1 MASAAADRNLLFGI
15 LAVQMDFVRAD
26 QLIAAMNAWVLDK
39 QRPLADHLLASG
51 ALASD
56 ARQLLDALVDKH
68 IALHGGR
75 ADASLAALSSVEPL
89 RRELAVIP
97 DSDVQQSLGHA
108 AVTPRGDR
116 HATVAV
122 PSRKPTSPGLR
133 FHILRPHAAG
143 GLGKVSIAR
152 DDELNREVALKEL
165 HDRHADN
172 PDSRAR
178 FLQEAEIT
186 GGLEHPG
193 VVPIYGLGQYADGR
207 PFYAMRFIRGDSLAQ
222 AIDRFHR
229 EADPSW
235 RQPADVLQL
244 RRLLA
249 RFLDVCNAIDYAHSR
264 GVLHRDL
271 KPGNIMLGQYG
282 ETIVVDWGL
291 AKPVQAPATDSVSV
305 DPEATQPHLAE
316 PAIRPQS
323 GSGSAPTQMGAAIGT
338 PAFMSPEQA
347 AGRLDELSG
356 ASDVY
361 SLGATLYVILTGR
374 APQDD
379 DDLGVVLQRVAR
391 GEFPKPRAVKPIVP
405 RGLEAICLK
414 AMALNPRDRY
424 PSPRALADDIEAWL
438 ADEPVSALPESVPM
452 RAARWVKNHRTLVT
466 SGAAMALVAAIALA
480 AGNVQLRAA
489 NDRERDAKTAA
500 LAAQKTAEAALKKAE
515 AAQAESQ
522 RQIARNESLLELAR
536 KSLDRY
542 ETLSKSDLLASYGME
557 SLRSDLLEAAVEFY
571 DALAAQT
578 DQTEVSRQDR
588 GEALFRLAGA
598 HWQLGRMDAAQD
610 AYKQAIAQFR
620 QLSTEFPRN
629 ASYQQGAAVNAS
641 NLAELLIDNHRAN
654 DAGCY
659 LADAA
664 AAFDLLRQ
672 QNPTDVKY
680 AARRAYVASLA
691 GERFRQLGQMEPAA
705 AELARAIEIL
715 QSVDLTQATSD
726 QSIDVR
732 YRLAR
737 ALKQL
742 AVFELEVLWEFPQAS
757 QRVRQAAELMRQ
769 LHQEEPDNIEIAH
782 TLAQVLRQAGDVEAR
797 EFRIE
802 PARTAY
808 EEGLQVASA
817 LDQRHPDV
825 PHVRQELAELHQSVG
840 SLHGPF
846 EDANLTPA
854 GLAHQEQAVAIGRD
868 LAAKFPQQVDR
879 QLALARYEASLA
891 GTYRT
896 LGRTDD
902 ARRSIESARET
913 LKRASAGAG
922 DNFDFLFSLANLQ
935 LQLNDLCREA
945 GELQE
950 SLDGLAEARVTIE
963 KLEMLAQNVGEVALM
978 AATYRL
984 NRSMTLIDLQR
995 ITDAIAEFDRFN
1007 VAIAR
1012 CGELADAP
1020 WMKASVV
1027 SMKTLANT
1035 ARFVGLNGIRNDAVL
1050 QSLADDGNYQLCA
1063 EQAKEFPNVTGEPS
1077 DRVVAAQILAY
1088 AAAQAAADEKL
1099 SVDEQSQ
1106 LVESLA
1112 SEAVRQLELAWRQGY
1127 LRREGSSGLAS
1138 LLFGS
1143 AISPAD
1149 VRGDEQ
1155 FQALKSRDDFTRL
1168 LQRVEQEEPPAAPSK
1183 TDSSGDAKTPL
1194 EPPQPQP
1201 KPDESPTGSP

>member
-1 MASAAADRNLLFGI
+1 LHHRDAIAAMTSAAADRNLLFGI
-15 LAVQMDFVRAD
+15 LAVQMDFVRSE
-26 QLIAAMNAWVLDK
+26 QLIAAMNSWVLDK
-39 QRPLADHLLASG
+39 RRPLADHLVAAG
-51 ALASD
+51 ALAGDS
-56 ARQLLDALVDKH
+56 RQLLDALVDKH

-108 AVTPRGDR
+108 GDVTPRGDR

-122 PSRKPTSPGLR
+122 PSRKPATPGLR

-152 DDELNREVALKEL
+152 DAELNREVALKEL

-282 ETIVVDWGL
+282 ETLVVDWGL
-291 AKPVQAPATDSVSV
+291 AKPQGQVEPPPA
-305 DPEATQPHLAE
+305 DPNVTIPHLPE
-316 PAIRPQS
+316 PLLRPQS
-323 GSGSAPTQMGAAIGT
+323 GSGSTPTQMGAAIGT

-347 AGRLDELSG
+347 AGRLDQLSG

-391 GEFPKPRAVKPIVP
+391 GEFPRPRAVKPIVP

-414 AMALNPRDRY
+414 AMALAPQERY
-424 PSPRALADDIEAWL
+424 PSPRALADDVEAWL
-438 ADEPVSALPESVPM
+438 ADEPVSALPESIPM
-452 RAARWVKNHRTLVT
+452 RTARWVKIHRTLVT

-500 LAAQKTAEAALKKAE
+500 LAAQQTAEAALKKAE

-522 RQIARNESLLELAR
+522 RQIARNEALLELAR

-588 GEALFRLAGA
+588 GEALYRLAGA
-598 HWQLGRMDAAQD
+598 HWQLGRMDAARQ
-610 AYKQAIAQFR
+610 AYEQAIAQFR
-620 QLSTEFPRN
+620 QLATEFPANPEYR
-629 ASYQQGAAVNAS
+629 QGGAVNAT
-641 NLAELLIDNHRAN
+641 NLAELLIDNHAPN
-654 DAGCY
+654 DAAPY

-664 AAFDLLRQ
+664 AAFDQLRAQ
-672 QNPTDVKY
+672 DSTD
-680 AARRAYVASLA
+680 AGHASRRAYVASLA
-691 GERFRQLGQMEPAA
+691 GERFRQLGQMDSAV
-705 AELARAIEIL
+705 AEFERAIEIL
-715 QSVDLTQATSD
+715 ESVDLTQATDDESV
-726 QSIDVR
+726 DVR

-742 AVFELEVLWEFPQAS
+742 AVFELDVLWKFSQAGLHVK
-757 QRVRQAAELMRQ
+757 RAAELMRQ
-769 LHQEEPDNIEIAH
+769 LHAEEPENIEIAH
-782 TLAQVLRQAGDVEAR
+782 TLAQVLRQSGDVAAR
-797 EFRIE
+797 EFRYDE
-802 PARTAY
+802 ARAAY
-808 EEGLQVASA
+808 AEGLNVAAA

-825 PHVRQELAELHQSVG
+825 PHVRQELAELHQSAG
-840 SLHGPF
+840 CLHGPL
-846 EDANLTPA
+846 ESANLTPA
-854 GLAHQEQAVAIGRD
+854 GLEHQEQAVEIGRD
-868 LAAKFPQQVDR
+868 LATKFPQQVDR

-891 GTYRT
+891 DAYRY
-896 LGRTDD
+896 RNRDDD
-902 ARRSIESARET
+902 AQRSIESARGT
-913 LKRASAGAG
+913 LARAAAGAG

-935 LQLNDLCREA
+935 LQLAEVNRET
-945 GELQE
+945 GELEE
-950 SLDGLAEARVTIE
+950 SLKGLAQARVTID
-963 KLEMLAQNVGEVALM
+963 KLQQLALNVGEVALM
-978 AATYRL
+978 TATYHL

-995 ITDAIAEFDRFN
+995 LSDAIAEFNQFN
-1007 VAIAR
+1007 VAIQR
-1012 CGELADAP
+1012 CSELAEAP
-1020 WMKASVV
+1020 WMKATVA
-1027 SMKTLANT
+1027 SMKALAHT
-1035 ARFVGLNGIRNDAVL
+1035 ARLVGVNGIRNDGVL
-1050 QSLADDGNYQLCA
+1050 QALADEGKYQLCA
-1063 EQAKEFPNVTGEPS
+1063 EQAKEFPIVTGEPS
-1077 DRVVAAQILAY
+1077 DHVVAAQALAY
-1088 AAAQAAADEKL
+1088 AAAQAAADEHLTVDDQSRLIELL
-1099 SVDEQSQ
+1099 S
-1106 LVESLA
+1106 L
-1112 SEAVRQLELAWRQGY
+1112 EAVRQLELAWLQGY
-1127 LRREGSSGLAS
+1127 LRRESSSGIAS
-1138 LLFGS
+1138 FLFGS
-1143 AISPAD
+1143 AISPDD
-1149 VRGDEQ
+1149 VREDEQ
-1155 FQALKSRDDFTRL
+1155 FQALKSRDDFTKL
-1168 LQRVEQEEPPAAPSK
+1168 LQRVEKENPPAESAPSS
-1183 TDSSGDAKTPL
+1183 TPESGEEASTA
-1194 EPPQPQP
+1194 E
-1201 KPDESPTGSP
+1201 